1 MSASIEQPGQ
11 PRANGLV
18 CGDRAAIGLV
28 SAIFLTEAVIGILLL
43 AVNPEYPRARL
54 HADAKVVGGAFSLYF
69 AAKTIGQPVSGL
81 LADRLSPRLVLIGG
95 IIACIPTIAWM
106 MTARSAWGYLASWL
120 LFGLTLAVVWP
131 AMYALVGRHFP
142 PTIHARLLAIVSAAQ
157 IAGTAVGTI
166 GGAQIADRLSFDAA
180 FILAGALLAFAAL
193 CTATTTR
200 TAGSVYAADAP
211 HARTAPRPGL
221 AAALSVLTLDTAL
234 LIALITIL
242 SAAVAMLAP
251 DLKPYSAHVL
261 HMRYADFVLLL
272 VPPAVLA
279 GALLLPAGWLADRLG
294 RALPALA
301 GLALFALG
309 LGLIAVAH
317 GRGSALF
324 AACCA
329 AVGYVLALPALSALL
344 LDLSTAQNRGLLT
357 GLTTSIQATGA
368 IVGPAIGGA
377 LISGYGARAPFRVAT
392 VVVVAALLLA
402 VPLALRA
409 RRRVSPIRAST
420 TPG

>member
-11 PRANGLV
+11 PRANRLV
-18 CGDRAAIGLV
+18 GGDRTAIGLV

-54 HADAKVVGGAFSLYF
+54 HTDAKVVGGAFSLYF
-69 AAKTIGQPVSGL
+69 AAKTIGQPVSGW

-106 MTARSAWGYLASWL
+106 MTVRSAWGYLASWL
-120 LFGLTLAVVWP
+120 LFGLMLAVVWP

-180 FILAGALLAFAAL
+180 FVLAGALLAFAAL

-200 TAGSVYAADAP
+200 TAGSVYADVS
-211 HARTAPRPGL
+211 HTRTASRPGL

-272 VPPAVLA
+272 VPPAALA

-344 LDLSTAQNRGLLT
+344 LDLSTTQNRGLLT

-392 VVVVAALLLA
+392 VVVVVALLLA

-409 RRRVSPIRAST
+409 RRRISPIRAST